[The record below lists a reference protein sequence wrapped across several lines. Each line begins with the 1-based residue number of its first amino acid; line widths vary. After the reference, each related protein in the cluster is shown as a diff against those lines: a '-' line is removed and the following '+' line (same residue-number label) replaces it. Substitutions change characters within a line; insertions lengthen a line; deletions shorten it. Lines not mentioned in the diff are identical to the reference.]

1 MEETI
6 LFIDRKNI
14 LTDTYEELNNKDIK
28 DRSIKIVYKNE
39 VKNDDYDDVG
49 LKDWLSRISEIIKES
64 DAFTFDS
71 SGNSYIVMD
80 KSDYDS
86 DRIYILAGQILGI
99 AFNNNERL
107 DIKFSSILWKLVLD
121 KDLSLDDLEYFDYYA
136 YDTLKNVEE
145 KDASSMN
152 LTFVDYNEDELIKNG
167 KNIQVTNENKGKYI
181 ELMYNR
187 IIYNGVDVDK
197 LDLVKN
203 AFESVVSFSKYKDK
217 NADDIMD
224 QINGEEIVDV
234 DDLIENIEYDSQDKE
249 YVDLFFRII
258 KKWSNKNL
266 KKIIK
271 FITGSSAVPVK
282 GFAYLEKSIKI
293 MITDNNTNLYP
304 MASTSTNTI
313 FFSKYLSYD
322 EFEEKL
328 FSAIN
333 EEDFELN
340 YISGTV

>member
-6 LFIDRKNI
+6 LFIDRENI
-14 LTDTYEELNNKDIK
+14 LDDTYEELNNKDIK
-28 DRSIKIVYKNE
+28 DRSIKITYKNE
-39 VKNDDYDDVG
+39 VNYDDYDDIR

-64 DAFTFDS
+64 EAFTFDS
-71 SGNSYIVMD
+71 SGNSYIVKD

-86 DRIYILAGQILGI
+86 DRIYILTGQILGI

-107 DIKFSSILWKLVLD
+107 DIKFSSILWKLILD
-121 KDLSLDDLEYFDYYA
+121 KDLSLDDMEDFNYYV

-145 KDASSMN
+145 KDVSSMN
-152 LTFVDYNEDELIKNG
+152 LTFVDYYEDELIKNG

-224 QINGEEIVDV
+224 QINGDDIVDV
-234 DDLIENIEYDSQDKE
+234 DDLIENIEYNSQDKE
-249 YVDLFFRII
+249 YVDLFFKII
-258 KKWSNKNL
+258 KKFSNENL
-266 KKIIK
+266 KKLIK

-282 GFAYLEKSIKI
+282 GFTYLEKSINI
-293 MITDNNTNLYP
+293 MITDNNTNWYP
-304 MASTSTNTI
+304 MASTCTNTI
-313 FFSKYLSYD
+313 FFSKYKSY
-322 EFEEKL
+322 EQFEKKL
-328 FSAIN
+328 YLAIN
-333 EEDFELN
+333 AEDF
-340 YISGTV
+340 